1 MNVTPTDIPGVLLI
15 EPKVFG
21 DHRGFFCET
30 FNRRLFEERGLP
42 VDFVQDNHA
51 FSARAGVLRGLHFQA
66 PPMAQTKLVR
76 VARGAVFDVVV
87 DLRKG
92 SPAYG
97 RWQGFTLSADNHL
110 QLLIPAGL
118 AHGYMTLEAGTDFLY
133 KVDNFYSPE
142 HDGGVLADDPDLGV
156 PWPIPSA
163 ILSEKDK
170 VLPRLANFDSP
181 FVYGQPE

>member
-1 MNVTPTDIPGVLLI
+1 MDATPTDIPGVLLI
-15 EPKVFG
+15 KPKVFG

-30 FNRRLFEERGLP
+30 YSRRAFLEFGLDI
-42 VDFVQDNHA
+42 DFVQDNHA

-76 VARGAVFDVVV
+76 VARGAVFDVIV

-97 RWQGFTLSADNHL
+97 RWEGFTLSSGNSL

-118 AHGYMTLEAGTDFLY
+118 AHGYMTLEPDTDFLY
-133 KVDNFYSPE
+133 KVDQFYSPA
-142 HDGGVLADDPDLGV
+142 HDGGILCTDPVLGIVWPDLE
-156 PWPIPSA
+156 P

-170 VLPRLANFDSP
+170 LLPRLAELDSP
-181 FVYGQPE
+181 FSFG

>member
-1 MNVTPTDIPGVLLI
+1 MNVTHTDIPGVLLI

-30 FNRRLFEERGLP
+30 FNRRQFEGHGIF

-51 FSARAGVLRGLHFQA
+51 FSAGAGVLRGLHFQA
-66 PPMAQTKLVR
+66 PPAAQTKLVR

-97 RWQGFTLSADNHL
+97 RWQGFTLSAENHH

-118 AHGYMTLEAGTDFLY
+118 AHGYMTLEPGTDFLY
-133 KVDNFYSPE
+133 KVDNYYSPE
-142 HDGGVLADDPDLGV
+142 HDGGIIADDPDLAI
-156 PWPIPSA
+156 PWPMASPIR
-163 ILSEKDK
+163 SEKDMR
-170 VLPRLANFDSP
+170 LPGFAGFDSP
-181 FVYGQPE
+181 FVYD